1 MPGVQDRIQAELM
14 HSIAAVALTLGNA
27 RSASVAL
34 RDEVTDD
41 LVFVAAAGEGADD
54 VLGGRFPSGTGIA
67 GQVLRSGQA
76 VQLSDLSHE
85 PRFARDIAAE
95 LGSEPDA
102 MAAVPVLLGGRVIGV
117 LEVLDPARADNER
130 SLLTDL
136 QRLAVHAAAALD
148 VSAELC

>member
-1 MPGVQDRIQAELM
+1 MRGVQERIQAELM
-14 HSIAAVALTLGNA
+14 HSIAEVALALGDA

-34 RDEVTDD
+34 FDEVTDD

-54 VLGGRFPSGTGIA
+54 VLGGRFPCDTGIA

-76 VQLSDLSHE
+76 VLLNDLDHE
-85 PRFARDIAAE
+85 PRFARNIAAE

-102 MAAVPVLLGGRVIGV
+102 MAAVPVRHGGRVIGV
-117 LEVLDPARADNER
+117 LEVLDPARPDGER
-130 SLLTDL
+130 PLLLDL
-136 QRLAVHAAAALD
+136 QTLAAHAAVALD